1 MMINKYE
8 TDYIEQ
14 LYKRLE
20 VEEEE
25 NYFNNLV
32 DEDDDDSYKESYEYQ
47 LMQELEEEE
56 YDRFLL
62 KAYNIDSY

>member
-1 MMINKYE
+1 MISEYE

-14 LYKRLE
+14 LYNRLE

-56 YDRFLL
+56 CNRSLL